1 MVPEEAVN
9 VSLKHVPGVKA
20 VIVNTALLTSVR
32 LPAVSLTRIRQFVE
46 SALGIVHEYVPL
58 SGALAITSV
67 QIVPLSVEYSILT
80 VPLVP
85 YDVHVILWAVPTC
98 QLSPPFGEVTAI
110 FGVGIADVYVALHP
124 AATTPPSDVN
134 LISMLPVPDVNVG
147 GKEVPLYV
155 PSKGADVVDPAYTL
169 TKSYLCSVA
178 NEVNVR
184 VIVPPPVGCISFSH
198 VMLLR

>member
-9 VSLKHVPGVKA
+9 VSLKHVPAGKA

-46 SALGIVHEYVPL
+46 IVLGIVHEYVPL
-58 SGALAITSV
+58 SGALAIMSV

-85 YDVHVILWAVPTC
+85 YDVQVILWAVPTC

-110 FGVGIADVYVALHP
+110 FGVGITDV
-124 AATTPPSDVN
+124 
-134 LISMLPVPDVNVG
+134 
-147 GKEVPLYV
+147 
-155 PSKGADVVDPAYTL
+155 
-169 TKSYLCSVA
+169 
-178 NEVNVR
+178 
-184 VIVPPPVGCISFSH
+184 
-198 VMLLR
+198 